1 MVQIEK
7 SFPGVYA
14 LRGVDFRCRPGTVH
28 GLVGE
33 NGAGKSTLIK
43 ILGGVIPP
51 DSGKIILKG
60 RQVVVGSPAQ
70 AAKLGISTIHQELNL
85 IPALTVA
92 QNILL
97 GHEVVKRFGTID
109 RTASHGR
116 AKKLLSLV
124 GVDVDPG
131 TPVGR
136 LSLAQKQLV
145 EIAKALSVEA
155 SVIVMD
161 EPTAALNGHEVESLF
176 TLIRRLVSEGQTV
189 IFISHRLEEIFAICD
204 EITVLRD
211 GTVAGGGPVS
221 DLDRDL
227 LVKMMTGKAVS
238 LARLP
243 GKVPVSRE
251 VLLEVSGLCAG
262 SWFSNVSFKVHRN
275 EIVGLVGLE
284 GQGQREVLRAL
295 FGAMKLDHGT
305 VRVNGREVR
314 LRNPRD
320 AMRSRIAFVPEER
333 KLEGVCLRLNLA
345 NNICLPTV
353 DARQSFGFVDSAREQ
368 QLVSRL
374 IGELRINPPSPG
386 HLANN
391 LSGGNQQKVV
401 VAKWLAAEPSVL
413 LFSEPTRGI
422 DVGAKEEIYQLM
434 RLITDAGGGV
444 LMVSSD
450 MLEVMRI
457 CDRIIVMHDG
467 RVVREFD
474 AETADRE
481 TIMAAQWGITAETE
495 AEACR

>member
-1 MVQIEK
+1 
-7 SFPGVYA
+7 
-14 LRGVDFRCRPGTVH
+14 
-28 GLVGE
+28 
-33 NGAGKSTLIK
+33 
-43 ILGGVIPP
+43 
-51 DSGKIILKG
+51 
-60 RQVVVGSPAQ
+60 
-70 AAKLGISTIHQELNL
+70 
-85 IPALTVA
+85 
-92 QNILL
+92 
-97 GHEVVKRFGTID
+97 
-109 RTASHGR
+109 
-116 AKKLLSLV
+116 
-124 GVDVDPG
+124 
-131 TPVGR
+131 
-136 LSLAQKQLV
+136 
-145 EIAKALSVEA
+145 
-155 SVIVMD
+155 
-161 EPTAALNGHEVESLF
+161 
-176 TLIRRLVSEGQTV
+176 
-189 IFISHRLEEIFAICD
+189 
-204 EITVLRD
+204 
-211 GTVAGGGPVS
+211 
-221 DLDRDL
+221 
-227 LVKMMTGKAVS
+227 MMTGKAVS

>member
-1 MVQIEK
+1 MVGNPYVLEMVQIEK

-211 GTVAGGGPVS
+211 GTVAGGGPVRTS
-221 DLDRDL
+221 
-227 LVKMMTGKAVS
+227 TGICS
-238 LARLP
+238 
-243 GKVPVSRE
+243 SR
-251 VLLEVSGLCAG
+251 
-262 SWFSNVSFKVHRN
+262 
-275 EIVGLVGLE
+275 
-284 GQGQREVLRAL
+284 
-295 FGAMKLDHGT
+295 
-305 VRVNGREVR
+305 
-314 LRNPRD
+314 
-320 AMRSRIAFVPEER
+320 
-333 KLEGVCLRLNLA
+333 
-345 NNICLPTV
+345 
-353 DARQSFGFVDSAREQ
+353 
-368 QLVSRL
+368 
-374 IGELRINPPSPG
+374 
-386 HLANN
+386 
-391 LSGGNQQKVV
+391 
-401 VAKWLAAEPSVL
+401 
-413 LFSEPTRGI
+413 
-422 DVGAKEEIYQLM
+422 
-434 RLITDAGGGV
+434 
-444 LMVSSD
+444 
-450 MLEVMRI
+450 
-457 CDRIIVMHDG
+457 
-467 RVVREFD
+467 
-474 AETADRE
+474 
-481 TIMAAQWGITAETE
+481 
-495 AEACR
+495 